1 MIYRIDETTS
11 TNDEARDAK
20 YRHGDIVWAE
30 RQTAGRGQRGH
41 TWTSPEG
48 ENLTFSMVLEPRF
61 LPVGEQFLLSEA
73 VTLALT
79 DTFAAYG
86 IDTRIK
92 WTNDIYVGDRK
103 LVGILIEH
111 NHAGASLSRT
121 IAGIGINV
129 NQTAFDPALPNPV
142 SLAQAGGRKFNRS
155 RLLETFL
162 VRCLRR
168 YAQLER
174 GEKETLQHAYRER
187 MYRLGEQHPYRL
199 PDGTLFQAAIEGVL
213 PSGEL
218 ILRHADGTRHEYLFR
233 EIEFVIAGKQ
243 ERRACDAAVHAFA
256 RQLPQGIE
264 GFTVDDYVRFH
275 GLLTSSGFVV
285 SRR

>member
-1 MIYRIDETTS
+1 MD
-11 TNDEARDAK
+11 
-20 YRHGDIVWAE
+20 
-30 RQTAGRGQRGH
+30 
-41 TWTSPEG
+41 
-48 ENLTFSMVLEPRF
+48 
-61 LPVGEQFLLSEA
+61 
-73 VTLALT
+73 
-79 DTFAAYG
+79 
-86 IDTRIK
+86 
-92 WTNDIYVGDRK
+92 NDIYVGDRK

-174 GEKETLQHAYRER
+174 GEKEALQHAYRER
-187 MYRLGEQHPYRL
+187 MYRLGEQHP
-199 PDGTLFQAAIEGVL
+199 TAARRHAVSGRDRSVL

-243 ERRACDAAVHAFA
+243 GNAGPAEK
-256 RQLPQGIE
+256 
-264 GFTVDDYVRFH
+264 
-275 GLLTSSGFVV
+275 
-285 SRR
+285 

>member
-111 NHAGASLSRT
+111 NHAG
-121 IAGIGINV
+121 
-129 NQTAFDPALPNPV
+129 
-142 SLAQAGGRKFNRS
+142 GRKFNRS

-174 GEKETLQHAYRER
+174 GEKEALQHAYRER

-243 ERRACDAAVHAFA
+243 GNAGPAEK
-256 RQLPQGIE
+256 
-264 GFTVDDYVRFH
+264 
-275 GLLTSSGFVV
+275 
-285 SRR
+285 